1 MASVQTKP
9 LAIEHHPLEWFKTD
23 ARELARHDDAEKVR
37 LRGADMLAKGQL
49 QPVGAT
55 EDGRMI
61 FGHGRWL
68 AAKSAGIKTLEVKLF
83 PSSLSDTQFKLIRA
97 AENLQRKEL
106 SGHQMW
112 LLCSDLMTGNP
123 TWQMKDLAEQLHI
136 DPSMVTR
143 LLSPSKCIPA
153 WQESLAANKVG
164 ISDCYAASKLAESE
178 QAELLRLKLS
188 GASRDAIEQ
197 AGRKSRS
204 SKSTAIRLS
213 RVSIAMPRG
222 ASVVVSGNELNMPE
236 LVELLNE
243 TLKEA
248 RKASEQYDVKTFQSM
263 MRDKSKG
270 VRHGAS

>member
-1 MASVQTKP
+1 MAIPNTKP
-9 LAIEHHPLEWFKTD
+9 LATEHRPLDWFKTD
-23 ARELARHDDAEKVR
+23 ARELARHDDPEKVR
-37 LRGADMLAKGQL
+37 LQGEDMLAKGQL

-68 AAKSAGIKTLEVKLF
+68 AAKAAGIKTLEVKLF
-83 PSSLSDTQFKLIRA
+83 PASLSDTQFKLIRA

-106 SGHQMW
+106 TGYQKW
-112 LLCSDLMTGNP
+112 LLCSELIAGNP
-123 TWQMKDLAEQLHI
+123 NWQLKDLAEQLHL

-153 WQESLAANKVG
+153 WQEALAAGKVG
-164 ISDCYAASKLAESE
+164 ISDVYAASKHSEAE

-204 SKSTAIRLS
+204 TKPTAIKLS
-213 RVSIAMPRG
+213 RVKIAMPQG
-222 ASVVVSGNELNMPE
+222 ASVVVSGHELSMSD
-236 LVELLNE
+236 LVELLSD

-248 RKASEQYDVKTFQSM
+248 RKAAEQFDVKTFQSM
-263 MRDKSKG
+263 MRDKAKG
-270 VRHGAS
+270 G

>member
-1 MASVQTKP
+1 MATTQTKP
-9 LAIEHHPLEWFKTD
+9 LAIEQRPLDWFKTD
-23 ARELARHDDAEKVR
+23 ARELGRHDDPEKIR
-37 LRGADMLAKGQL
+37 RQGEDMLANGQL

-68 AAKSAGIKTLEVKLF
+68 AAKAAGMKTLEVKLF
-83 PSSLSDTQFKLIRA
+83 PASLPETQFKLIRA

-106 SGHQMW
+106 TGHQKW
-112 LLCSDLMTGNP
+112 LLCAELMSGNP
-123 TWQMKDLAEQLHI
+123 TWQLKDLAEHLHL

-153 WQESLAANKVG
+153 WQEALSAGKVG
-164 ISDCYAASKLAESE
+164 ISDCYAASKLGEAE

-197 AGRKSRS
+197 AGRKSRNGRAA
-204 SKSTAIRLS
+204 TVRLS
-213 RVSIAMPRG
+213 RVKVALPDG
-222 ASVVVSGNELNMPE
+222 ASLVVSGKDLSMSDV
-236 LVELLNE
+236 VELLSE

-248 RKASEQYDVKTFQSM
+248 RKAAEQFDVKTFQSM
-263 MRDKSKG
+263 MRDKAKAG
-270 VRHGAS
+270 GKHG